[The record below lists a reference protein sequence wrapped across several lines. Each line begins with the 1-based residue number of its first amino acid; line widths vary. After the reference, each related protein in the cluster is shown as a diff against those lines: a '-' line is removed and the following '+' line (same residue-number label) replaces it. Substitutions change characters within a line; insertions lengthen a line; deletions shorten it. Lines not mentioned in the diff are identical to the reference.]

1 MAFNKKS
8 CEGVSMYETPSVKS
22 LDIMSE
28 GVLCASVDFSIG
40 DWEKDD
46 ESLDF

>member
-1 MAFNKKS
+1 MMRTNFNLAAAGYES
-8 CEGVSMYETPSVKS
+8 PAVSV

-28 GVLCASVDFSIG
+28 GVLCQSGNFGIG

-46 ESLDF
+46 ELLEF